1 MKNQFTSRIVKL
13 TFAFMFV
20 LIASS
25 CSQDDEAMDAA
36 VLANEINSEIAAKGA
51 KVSTAVT
58 YTSSVTGHE
67 LDVCL
72 DIDAT
77 RTFTL
82 SGWIGTA
89 QVNVHIW
96 DASILDWVSID
107 SFTGQL
113 PSSQSLSYTFPAVGV
128 YYLRYQVSGN
138 SATGGT
144 NGPVYFD
151 VNVVN
156 CNTTAVGCSLSQGFW
171 FASPQS
177 VWTSVSVGGQTY
189 TKAEGL
195 AIWNSSNA
203 GGMADSKKG
212 FLQVAAIKLSGS
224 TVLSTDSV
232 WTDVA
237 IVEAWLSSLNK
248 LTPSTLNDFSN
259 SNAAQ
264 AAGRIGDWID
274 ANHCE

>member
-1 MKNQFTSRIVKL
+1 MKTQFTSRIVKL
-13 TFAFMFV
+13 TFAFLFV
-20 LIASS
+20 LIAAS

-36 VLANEINSEIAAKGA
+36 ALANEINSEIAAKGA
-51 KVSTAVT
+51 KVSTADT
-58 YTSSVTGHE
+58 YTSVITGHGSV
-67 LDVCL
+67 VCL
-72 DIDAT
+72 DINAT

-82 SGWIGTA
+82 SGWNGTA
-89 QVNVHIW
+89 ALNVQIY
-96 DASILDWVSID
+96 DTSILDWVSID
-107 SFTGQL
+107 SFNGQL
-113 PSSQSLSYTFPAVGV
+113 PSPQSLSYTFPTVGV
-128 YYLRYQVSGN
+128 YKLKYQVSGN
-138 SATGGT
+138 SVNGGT
-144 NGPVYFD
+144 NGFVEFD
-151 VNVVN
+151 VTVVN

-237 IVEAWLSSLNK
+237 IVEAWLSTLDK
-248 LTPSTLNDFSN
+248 LTPLNLNDFSD

-264 AAGRIGDWID
+264 AAGRIGDWIN